1 MRDPSRKA
9 LVEWGVASE
18 PLAGQ
23 PESGDL
29 GVVFPFR
36 GGVLVGAVDGLGHG
50 DEAAAAAKA
59 AAAVLRGQ
67 PDAPVTWL
75 LRRCHEALVE
85 TRGVVMSVASFSARH
100 GTMEWIGVGNVEGIL
115 LRADAAAS
123 SPREPLLLR
132 GGVVGFNLPPLL
144 ASVIPVTRGDTLVL
158 ATDGVRSGF
167 ADRLGLAEPPQRLAD
182 QILAQHAKRTDD
194 ALVMVAV
201 FLGDPA

>member
-1 MRDPSRKA
+1 MRDPSRRG
-9 LVEWGVASE
+9 LVEWGVAGE

-29 GVVFPFR
+29 GAVFPFP

-59 AAAVLRGQ
+59 AVAVLRGE
-67 PDAPVTWL
+67 PDAPVIGL

-85 TRGVVMSVASFSARH
+85 TRGVVMSLASFSARN
-100 GTMEWIGVGNVEGIL
+100 GTMEWIGVGNVEGLL
-115 LRADAAAS
+115 LRADAAANP
-123 SPREPLLLR
+123 PRESLLLR
-132 GGVVGFNLPPLL
+132 GGVVGFSLPPLA
-144 ASVIPVTRGDTLVL
+144 ASVIPVARGDTLVL
-158 ATDGVRSGF
+158 ATDGIRRGF
-167 ADRLGLAEPPQRLAD
+167 ADRLGVAEPPQQLAD

-201 FLGDPA
+201 FLGDPG